1 MKIISAYPAEIKESS
16 GAFEATAVLYR
27 QAVDYFIDIM
37 LKHRDGSFSTI
48 ANSTFVVCAAE
59 LLCRPTAKRP
69 LTKYD
74 LGKIVLHISELPVC
88 RRIGEDRRKGVCAR
102 LPPQSIDT
110 GLVIGP

>member
-27 QAVDYFIDIM
+27 QAVDYFIGIM

-48 ANSTFVVCAAE
+48 TNSTFVVRAAE
-59 LLCRPTAKRP
+59 LLCCPTAKRP

-74 LGKIVLHISELPVC
+74 FGKSFYKFQATCLSPDK
-88 RRIGEDRRKGVCAR
+88 RRPKKRRLCTAA
-102 LPPQSIDT
+102 DAAN
-110 GLVIGP
+110 